1 VPSPRERPIPAG
13 GRPKPNLAAAK
24 PRATALYDYSPNDT
38 DEIGFAQGEVVEVLR
53 EGERKKER
61 KRDPD
66 REYELPLLYNTFKSK
81 IVCNRQIVFN
91 LLLWDGSLSEIRGEK
106 LSTKFLA

>member
-1 VPSPRERPIPAG
+1 MTSLTCPCTGKSPVPSPRERPIPAG

-53 EGERKKER
+53 EGERKKEKKGIQTESMNCR
-61 KRDPD
+61 CSTIPSNPR
-66 REYELPLLYNTFKSK
+66 LYVTG
-81 IVCNRQIVFN
+81 R
-91 LLLWDGSLSEIRGEK
+91 
-106 LSTKFLA
+106 